1 MKLFLFLFFLLVTT
15 ETVLAQMSYISPTK
29 TLNKRSY
36 QLGISTDYFN
46 SSSRIDADGQTQ
58 DFDSGESF
66 SRIQTEVS
74 GSYGLID
81 HLQISG
87 GVRYRQNNS
96 TVINTLTGEAENDV
110 SSGVESTFVNILYAF
125 PTVDRMTYAL
135 EGSFRFR
142 TFSNQET
149 NATGQ
154 GELILGDE
162 GNDYGASFAATYS
175 SRANN
180 FLSGKVGY
188 KNPGEHLS
196 PELVWQVEGAMAWRY
211 LALIAG
217 VDGVS
222 SLNNDPYGNN
232 PTNKPVFYTG
242 STFLYHSTNR
252 ELIAPYAGVNIAL
265 GETWRVEMKGSQVVS
280 GRSTDLGTAYGIS
293 LIRRVEKIKANK
305 TDKSFKEYDFE
316 ATVTQVS
323 PKKGYLVIDKG
334 ISEDVQKGMK
344 IDFFEFDYVGG
355 NILLARGIVIEAKSE
370 TSVVKI
376 TQVFNAKKEIKEGV
390 LARGSFR

>member
-1 MKLFLFLFFLLVTT
+1 
-15 ETVLAQMSYISPTK
+15 MSYVPPTK
-29 TLNKRSY
+29 TLLKRGY
-36 QLGISTDYFN
+36 QLGVTSDYFN
-46 SSSRIDADGQTQ
+46 SSTRIDKDGNQQ
-58 DFDSGESF
+58 DFENGEGF
-66 SRIQTEVS
+66 SRIQSEVY

-81 HLQISG
+81 NLQISG
-87 GVRYRQNNS
+87 GLRYRQNSS
-96 TVINTLTGEAENDV
+96 TVVSTLTGLEENDT

-125 PTVDRMTYAL
+125 PVVDRMSYAL

-149 NATGQ
+149 NASGQ

-162 GNDYGASFAATYS
+162 GNDYGASLAATYA
-175 SRANN
+175 SRTNN
-180 FLSGKVGY
+180 FISARFGY
-188 KNPGEHLS
+188 RNPGEHIS
-196 PELVWQVEGAMAWRY
+196 PELNWQIEGALRWKY

-232 PTNKPVFYTG
+232 ATNKPVFYTG
-242 STFLYHSTNR
+242 STFLYHGTNR
-252 ELIAPYAGVNIAL
+252 ELIAPYGGLNLSL
-265 GETWRVEMKGSQVVS
+265 GESWRVELKGSQVVS
-280 GRSTDLGTAYGIS
+280 GRSTDLGTSYSVSIV
-293 LIRRVEKIKANK
+293 RRVEKAKSNK
-305 TDKSFKEYDFE
+305 EDKSFKEYDFE

-334 ISEDVQKGMK
+334 LSDDLQKGMK
-344 IDFFEFDYVGG
+344 VDFFEFDYVGG
-355 NILLARGIVIEAKSE
+355 NILLARGVVIETKSE
-370 TSVVKI
+370 TSIVKI

>member
-1 MKLFLFLFFLLVTT
+1 MKLFLFLFFLIIST

>member
-1 MKLFLFLFFLLVTT
+1 
-15 ETVLAQMSYISPTK
+15 
-29 TLNKRSY
+29 
-36 QLGISTDYFN
+36 
-46 SSSRIDADGQTQ
+46 
-58 DFDSGESF
+58 
-66 SRIQTEVS
+66 
-74 GSYGLID
+74 
-81 HLQISG
+81 
-87 GVRYRQNNS
+87 
-96 TVINTLTGEAENDV
+96 
-110 SSGVESTFVNILYAF
+110 
-125 PTVDRMTYAL
+125 
-135 EGSFRFR
+135 
-142 TFSNQET
+142 
-149 NATGQ
+149 
-154 GELILGDE
+154 
-162 GNDYGASFAATYS
+162 
-175 SRANN
+175 
-180 FLSGKVGY
+180 
-188 KNPGEHLS
+188 
-196 PELVWQVEGAMAWRY
+196 MAWRY

-222 SLNNDPYGNN
+222 SINNDPYGNN

-242 STFLYHSTNR
+242 STFLYHGTNR

-280 GRSTDLGTAYGIS
+280 GRSTDLGTAYGVS
-293 LIRRVEKIKANK
+293 LIRRVEKIKTNK

-323 PKKGYLVIDKG
+323 PKKGYLIIDKG

-355 NILLARGIVIEAKSE
+355 NILLARGVVIEAKSE

>member
-1 MKLFLFLFFLLVTT
+1 MMTT
-15 ETVLAQMSYISPTK
+15 EAVLAQVSYISPTR
-29 TLNKRSY
+29 TLNRRGH
-36 QLGISTDYFN
+36 QLGLSTDYFN
-46 SSSRIDADGQTQ
+46 SSTRIDKDDQIQ
-58 DFDSGESF
+58 DFESGESF
-66 SRIQTEVS
+66 SRIQSEFS

-81 HLQISG
+81 NLQLTG
-87 GVRYRQNNS
+87 GIRYRQNNS
-96 TVINTLTGEAENDV
+96 TIVSTLSGAAENDI
-110 SSGVESTFVNILYAF
+110 SSGVESTFVNILYAL
-125 PTVDRMTYAL
+125 PAIDKMTYAL
-135 EGSFRFR
+135 EASFRFR

-149 NATGQ
+149 NGSGQ

-162 GNDYGASFAATYS
+162 GNDYGASFAATYNS
-175 SRANN
+175 KTNN

-188 KNPGEHLS
+188 KNPGVHIS
-196 PELVWQVEGAMAWRY
+196 PEIIWQIEGAMVWRH

-217 VDGVS
+217 VDGIS

-232 PTNKPVFYTG
+232 PNNKPVFYTG
-242 STFLYHSTNR
+242 STFLYHGANR
-252 ELIAPYAGVNIAL
+252 ELIAPYAGVNIGL
-265 GETWRVEMKGSQVVS
+265 GETWRIEMRGSQGIS
-280 GRSTDLGTAYGIS
+280 GRSTDLGMAYGVS

-334 ISEDVQKGMK
+334 LSEDVQKGMK

-355 NILLARGIVIEAKSE
+355 NILLARGVVVETKSE
-370 TSVVKI
+370 TSIVKI
-376 TQVFNAKKEIKEGV
+376 TQVFNSKKEIKEGV